1 MDNSAGYEGQS
12 VYNCSYYDEIEN
24 NFWGFNNPSSDNDF
38 NNPSSDNDQLIEW
51 KATIFQKKCAS

>member
-1 MDNSAGYEGQS
+1 MDTNIFMDNSAGYEGQS

-38 NNPSSDNDQLIEW
+38 DE
-51 KATIFQKKCAS
+51 